1 MILRMQL
8 INLEHFS
15 TSQRSKE
22 DITIFIPDIVA
33 KELLFMKNEIM
44 DGYEKSGLSSSTVA
58 TVKIKIR
65 CLFLNISC
73 YN

>member
-1 MILRMQL
+1 M
-8 INLEHFS
+8 S
-15 TSQRSKE
+15 V
-22 DITIFIPDIVA
+22 IPDIVA

-44 DGYEKSGLSSSTVA
+44 DGYIKSGLSSSTVA